1 MKKIYFL
8 LICLISLFYFSCS
21 EPNNNIAGNENKTSM
36 VTFKNNQQN
45 RITIVLINDEAEVYK
60 NFGMTQNDE
69 QVIAHFKNGHYKFK
83 IGDVYERYDEMPD
96 LYISKDTVITITYV
110 YPNFI
115 ATLN

>member
-21 EPNNNIAGNENKTSM
+21 EPNNNNAGNENKTSK
-36 VTFKNNQQN
+36 VTFRNNQQN

-83 IGDVYERYDEMPD
+83 IGDVYGRYDEMPD

>member
-21 EPNNNIAGNENKTSM
+21 EPNNNAGNENTTSK

-60 NFGMTQNDE
+60 NF
-69 QVIAHFKNGHYKFK
+69 
-83 IGDVYERYDEMPD
+83 
-96 LYISKDTVITITYV
+96 
-110 YPNFI
+110 
-115 ATLN
+115 